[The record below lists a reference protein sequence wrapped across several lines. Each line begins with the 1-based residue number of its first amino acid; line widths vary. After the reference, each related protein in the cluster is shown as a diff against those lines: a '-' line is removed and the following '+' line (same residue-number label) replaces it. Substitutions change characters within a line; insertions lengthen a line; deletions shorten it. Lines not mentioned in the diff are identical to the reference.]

1 MFNAVFPF
9 AGSQG
14 LALLVSSL
22 GSIIGASIVF
32 FALKY
37 SVGKWFRKKVEKNEK
52 VVQTIQRI
60 NKVNTS
66 TLILLL
72 SNPYTPTSI
81 FNYAMAIS
89 GFQTKKYLLVI
100 SVSRIIELTLL
111 GLLGIIF
118 QVGDGIVSFVWIT
131 LTYIIVYMLIWLW
144 RKCYLKRRK
153 KMNKKT
159 IKDVELKGKV
169 VLIRVDFNVPMKD
182 GIIVDDN
189 RIVQALPTIK
199 YAIEH
204 GGKIVLFSHLG
215 RVKEEAD
222 KADNTLAPVAK
233 RLSEL

>member
-1 MFNAVFPF
+1 M
-9 AGSQG
+9 
-14 LALLVSSL
+14 LVSSL

-37 SVGKWFRKKVEKNEK
+37 SVGKWFRKKVENEK

-204 GGKIVLFSHLG
+204 GGK
-215 RVKEEAD
+215 
-222 KADNTLAPVAK
+222 
-233 RLSEL
+233 

>member
-1 MFNAVFPF
+1 MIVNYNLAMFNAVFPF

-159 IKDVELKGKV
+159 PNLRSCSVNK
-169 VLIRVDFNVPMKD
+169 
-182 GIIVDDN
+182 
-189 RIVQALPTIK
+189 
-199 YAIEH
+199 
-204 GGKIVLFSHLG
+204 
-215 RVKEEAD
+215 
-222 KADNTLAPVAK
+222 
-233 RLSEL
+233 